1 MFRIT
6 CYIMGVLTTIN
17 KLPSKPNSMYVF
29 RTSFTVG
36 YCFIYSF
43 LSGCT
48 LIQASV
54 ITVSSNNI
62 MHKWSLMDN
71 EGNSRL
77 VLKRT
82 YKFQGGL

>member
-1 MFRIT
+1 
-6 CYIMGVLTTIN
+6 MGVLTTIN
-17 KLPSKPNSMYVF
+17 KLPLKPNSMYVL

-36 YCFIYSF
+36 YCFIYGFPSV
-43 LSGCT
+43 CT
-48 LIQASV
+48 FIQASV

-62 MHKWSLMDN
+62 MHKWSLLDN